1 MGLSFF
7 VIVLLL
13 FNVIISRK
21 GFKDPVFFNRYMLQ
35 VRPIQQGQ
43 YYRLWTSS
51 FLHVDSS
58 HLLFNMMTLYFFG
71 DYVVSYFGGLSFWLL
86 YLVSVTTGSLFGIAF
101 NSEEPNYTAVG
112 ASGGVIGVLFSAIL
126 AYPQLQLGLFF
137 IPIPIPGYVFVVLY
151 IAYTLYGMK
160 RKNDSIGHSAHL
172 GGAVGGV
179 LLSWFLN
186 PHLISNW
193 IAQLPF

>member
-7 VIVLLL
+7 VIVTILAY
-13 FNVIISRK
+13 IIVSRK
-21 GFKDPVFFNRYMLQ
+21 GFKDPVFFNYYMLQ
-35 VRPIQQGQ
+35 VKPIQQGQ
-43 YYRLWTSS
+43 YYRLWSS
-51 FLHVDSS
+51 SLLHVDSS

-71 DYVVSYFGGLSFWLL
+71 DYVVSYFGGVYFWLI
-86 YLVSVTTGSLFGIAF
+86 YLISVTSGSLFGVAF

-126 AYPQLQLGLFF
+126 AYPQMQLGLLF
-137 IPIPIPGYVFVVLY
+137 IPIPIPGYLFVALY

-179 LLSWFLN
+179 LLSWFLEPN
-186 PHLISNW
+186 LISNW
-193 IAQLPF
+193 IEQLPF